1 MPANELDVRRQR
13 KPDKHP
19 KLTDTPRPVHHGHRE
34 PALVRL
40 ENSVR
45 QEI

>member
-1 MPANELDVRRQR
+1 MPANELDVRQLR

-19 KLTDTPRPVHHGHRE
+19 KLTDTPPPVRHGHLE
-34 PALVRL
+34 PALVPL

-45 QEI
+45 QEM

>member
-19 KLTDTPRPVHHGHRE
+19 KLTDTPTPVRHRHRE
-34 PALVRL
+34 PALAPL
-40 ENSVR
+40 ENPVR